1 MRPEIGVGGLLVVAL
16 GLFAYMAIQVG
27 GGSMFFDTKTYV
39 ATFEDASGLQV
50 GAPVTVA
57 GVRVGQIDDIG
68 IANNRAR
75 VTIEVANDLV
85 LYKNSTLTVLSR
97 SLLGEKYLSILVGNA
112 DSGVLGPSE
121 QISQTFTPLDL
132 TTLVNRIEPFLD
144 ASKPEDI
151 AEIVASIRTVVAS
164 VAKDP
169 DRLDRIMENLDELAA
184 SMSEV
189 SSQLPQTLE
198 RTDGAIRRVARAA
211 DSTRNTAVE
220 VDNFVSS
227 TKPVVMQ
234 TMDDMQVALDSVN
247 TVILDWNGAG
257 KDVALLLEKLSNI
270 ERADLVDILR
280 EEGILI
286 RLKEREVKE

>member
-68 IANNRAR
+68 IENNLAL
-75 VTIEVANDLV
+75 VTIEVANELV

-97 SLLGEKYLSILVGNA
+97 SLLGEKYLSILVGDA

-132 TTLVNRIEPFLD
+132 TALVNRMEPFLA
-144 ASKPEDI
+144 ASKPEDV
-151 AEIVASIRTVVAS
+151 AEIVRGIRTVVKS

-169 DRLDRIMENLDELAA
+169 ARLDRIMENLDVLTA
-184 SMSEV
+184 SMSEA

-198 RTDGAIRRVARAA
+198 RANGAMWRVGRAA
-211 DSTRNTAVE
+211 DSTRTTAGE
-220 VDNFVSS
+220 VDKFVAS

-247 TVILDWNGAG
+247 TVMLDWDGAG
-257 KDVALLLEKLSNI
+257 KDLTLLLEKLSNI
-270 ERADLVDILR
+270 ERTDLVDILR

-286 RLKEREVKE
+286 RLKEREVQE